1 MLLTFKALG
10 KTENSR
16 TGTKN
21 YNFPKN
27 ILGPGEERSKTC
39 NLKRVKADSESEKN
53 SDDFFY
59 ALSKTSLLF

>member
-21 YNFPKN
+21 YNFPN
-27 ILGPGEERSKTC
+27 ILGLGKERSKTC
-39 NLKRVKADSESEKN
+39 NLKMVKADSVSEK
-53 SDDFFY
+53 
-59 ALSKTSLLF
+59 AQMTSFILCPKHPFRFD